1 LSHFE
6 LLVRSILVRP
16 DQPAVIILGHFSPQV
31 QAQNGFAGP
40 ELLHSLVAQ
49 FYDVPHISAKGLIY
63 NDYMTNPVETRK
75 SFYTDAV
82 LANPSGHDLI
92 ADVLISYLMSQICA
106 GWSATMGHAFDVPFM
121 GLDAQA
127 PGDAQ
132 LLGGVGLRPGMGMPG
147 QENGD
152 NGEAA
157 LGGKAGMTKV
167 PSARLDD
174 RPSNILSFR
183 EIEPFCASANDLISP
198 LPPSL
203 FYGSGWAVYS
213 PSKGSDDRHY
223 WYAEVPESRLR
234 VPIRISHGNVAIY
247 YIQ

>member
-1 LSHFE
+1 M
-6 LLVRSILVRP
+6 
-16 DQPAVIILGHFSPQV
+16 
-31 QAQNGFAGP
+31 P
-40 ELLHSLVAQ
+40 EDSSNVL
-49 FYDVPHISAKGLIY
+49 SAKGVIY
-63 NDYMTNPVETRK
+63 NDYMTNPVDTRK
-75 SFYTDAV
+75 ALYTDAV
-82 LANPSGHDLI
+82 LANPAGHDLI
-92 ADVLISYLMSQICA
+92 ADVLISYMMSQICA
-106 GWSATMGHAFDVPFM
+106 GWSATMGHGFDVPFM
-121 GLDAQA
+121 GLDSTA

-132 LLGGVGLRPGMGMPG
+132 LLGGVGLRPAMGETG
-147 QENGD
+147 KED
-152 NGEAA
+152 DVTGEAA
-157 LGGKAGMTKV
+157 LGGKAALTKV

-203 FYGSGWAVYS
+203 FYGSGWAVHT
-213 PSKGSDDRHY
+213 PKKGSDDKHY